1 MKRNS
6 QVAAFLL
13 AGGVSSRMGRDKA
26 LLEIGSE
33 PLIVRTACLIEPLVA
48 EVTVV
53 GSPERYVALGL
64 RTIADQ
70 DFRGRDDTEPVRT
83 PLAGIATALNATK
96 MPWNLILACDLPY
109 LTAVWLDWL
118 LERSVASSAQIL
130 IPRTSRGLEPL
141 AAVYRRECAAP
152 IVAALERGIRRVTDA
167 LAEFRMESPRE
178 SEWRE
183 LDPEGQVLR
192 NMNSP
197 PDYDEAK
204 KRLEAK

>member
-1 MKRNS
+1 
-6 QVAAFLL
+6 
-13 AGGVSSRMGRDKA
+13 
-26 LLEIGSE
+26 
-33 PLIVRTACLIEPLVA
+33 
-48 EVTVV
+48 
-53 GSPERYVALGL
+53 
-64 RTIADQ
+64 
-70 DFRGRDDTEPVRT
+70 VRT

-152 IVAALERGIRRVTDA
+152 IVAALERGIRKVTDA
-167 LAEFRMESPRE
+167 LAEFRKETPRE
-178 SEWRE
+178 SKWRE
-183 LDPEGQVLR
+183 LDPEGRVLR

-197 PDYDEAK
+197 SDYDEAK